1 MIGGPSR
8 DRCAFR
14 IAPAFAAPALAFGL
28 HVSRT

>member
-8 DRCAFR
+8 DRCAW